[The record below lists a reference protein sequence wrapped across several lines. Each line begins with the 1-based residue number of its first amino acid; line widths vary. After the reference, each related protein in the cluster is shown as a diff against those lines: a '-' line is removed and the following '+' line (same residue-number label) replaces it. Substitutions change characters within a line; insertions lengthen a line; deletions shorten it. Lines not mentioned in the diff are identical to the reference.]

1 MGVQNR
7 TVEQVIA
14 RIASRN
20 HGVVT
25 RVQLLTAGVSSK
37 QIEVRLRIGS
47 LIAVFPGVYRV
58 GHAAPSTLA
67 HYMAA
72 MRACGNEA
80 ALYGPAAAHLLALTK
95 GTAPMPHVISPTER
109 RIKGIRTKRVRAIE
123 HVITVKRIRTTN
135 VARTLIDLAPI
146 LTVQALARACHEAGV
161 RYRTTP
167 AQVYAILPPNA
178 QGARNLHRVLSGD
191 ERVTLSALER
201 AFLEL
206 LRAHGLPLP
215 VTNKVASG
223 RRVDCRWPEHRLT
236 VELCGYIF
244 HNSRYAW
251 GGDHRRAREAYKRGD
266 DFRSYTYEDVFEDPT
281 DMLHEL
287 RELLAA

>member
-25 RVQLLTAGVSSK
+25 RVQLLTAGISSK

-95 GTAPMPHVISPTER
+95 GTAPMPNVVSPTER

-146 LTVQALARACHEAGV
+146 LTV
-161 RYRTTP
+161 
-167 AQVYAILPPNA
+167 
-178 QGARNLHRVLSGD
+178 
-191 ERVTLSALER
+191 
-201 AFLEL
+201 
-206 LRAHGLPLP
+206 
-215 VTNKVASG
+215 
-223 RRVDCRWPEHRLT
+223 
-236 VELCGYIF
+236 
-244 HNSRYAW
+244 
-251 GGDHRRAREAYKRGD
+251 
-266 DFRSYTYEDVFEDPT
+266 
-281 DMLHEL
+281 
-287 RELLAA
+287 